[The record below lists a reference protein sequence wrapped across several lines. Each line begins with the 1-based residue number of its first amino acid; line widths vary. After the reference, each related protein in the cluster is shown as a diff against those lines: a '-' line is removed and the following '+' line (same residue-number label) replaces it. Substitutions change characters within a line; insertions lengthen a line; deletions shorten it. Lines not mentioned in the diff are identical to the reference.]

1 MGFVPSTPLLVP
13 DLAGPMLEEANA
25 FRAAARD
32 VVDAVLSGDPQRV
45 VVVGACEAQDI
56 NGANAFWDFSGFG
69 LPSARPADSL
79 PLPWQLGLGAWLL
92 GNRGWSGA
100 CSFVGALSATVTDA
114 FDGRTA
120 YLAVGDGSVFFPSQP
135 PDGDEATREQFD
147 TELARAVATGDVALL
162 ARVAATPG
170 QAIGANGPPVWRV
183 VADAVGDAEIVR
195 SSLVYDES
203 PFGVRYVAGWWLM

>member
-1 MGFVPSTPLLVP
+1 
-13 DLAGPMLEEANA
+13 
-25 FRAAARD
+25 
-32 VVDAVLSGDPQRV
+32 
-45 VVVGACEAQDI
+45 
-56 NGANAFWDFSGFG
+56 
-69 LPSARPADSL
+69 
-79 PLPWQLGLGAWLL
+79 
-92 GNRGWSGA
+92 
-100 CSFVGALSATVTDA
+100 
-114 FDGRTA
+114 
-120 YLAVGDGSVFFPSQP
+120 VFFPSQP